1 MVFLK
6 YRVIKS
12 HYIIRYIQS
21 NSKFLAKS
29 LESLYAIF
37 LKTLNASSK
46 AYYSK
51 LLNMPFVLIFHML
64 VFKRPTNGL
73 QLTLFG
79 LAKDALLRSY

>member
-21 NSKFLAKS
+21 NSKFLAES

-37 LKTLNASSK
+37 LKTLNVSSK
-46 AYYSK
+46 PYHFK
-51 LLNMPFVLIFHML
+51 LPKSPFVRIFHIL
-64 VFKRPTNGL
+64 NFKRPPNGL
-73 QLTLFG
+73 QLTPF
-79 LAKDALLRSY
+79 

>member
-6 YRVIKS
+6 YRVIKN

-21 NSKFLAKS
+21 NSKFLAER

-37 LKTLNASSK
+37 LKTLNTSSK
-46 AYYSK
+46 AYHSK
-51 LLNMPFVLIFHML
+51 LLNMPFVLIFHIL

-73 QLTLFG
+73 QLTPFA
-79 LAKDALLRSY
+79 LAKDALLRS